1 MDQNFENKID
11 KVKVIQEINE
21 FLKGFKNSYDI
32 KTTLED
38 LNKVILENQNNLN
51 PSFNLKA
58 VLENNPE
65 FKIIVEKKKIIEN
78 KLIMVKDFIFKDS
91 LIKEIYNGLKD
102 KKTSNLK
109 VACDFHDI

>member
-38 LNKVILENQNNLN
+38 LNKVIIENQYNLD
-51 PSFNLKA
+51 PSFNLKV

-65 FKIIVEKKKIIEN
+65 FKIIVEKKNNRKQI
-78 KLIMVKDFIFKDS
+78 DHGQRFHFQRFA
-91 LIKEIYNGLKD
+91 YQR
-102 KKTSNLK
+102 NL
-109 VACDFHDI
+109 